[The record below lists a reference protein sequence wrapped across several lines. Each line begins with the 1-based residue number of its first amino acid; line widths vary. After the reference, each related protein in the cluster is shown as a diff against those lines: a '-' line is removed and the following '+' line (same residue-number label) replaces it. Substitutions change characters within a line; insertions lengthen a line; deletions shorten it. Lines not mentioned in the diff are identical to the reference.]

1 MEMNTY
7 EQIKDARGVVER
19 SWKKKFDEKQQKFDE
34 KIAELEL

>member
-7 EQIKDARGVVER
+7 EQIKDARGIVER
-19 SWKKKFDEKQQKFDE
+19 AWKKKIDERQQKFEE